1 MRGLADVLLTEKLAA
16 PRALSVIEGALYGPP
31 LPGSRRAWLA
41 WLEAPSDA
49 GVLDAVIARA
59 KGDGA
64 TSLTY
69 GGPPGNYLV
78 SGLDA
83 RDRGSLEWLTE
94 RGFREH
100 GRHFDLVCEP
110 GDGSDARAKFERAT
124 EAPFAWIAENFATA
138 WAMEATRAASHDGL
152 FLARDEGGSLVGF
165 AAHSGNRAAEGTFG
179 PIGVLGSARG
189 TGVGSLLAR
198 AAFDDLADRGFRS
211 VTVPWVEARTVA
223 FYERLVQVRERI
235 ERVELRLDLGGAHP
249 VRGL

>member
-1 MRGLADVLLTEKLAA
+1 MRDVADILLAEKLAP
-16 PRALSVIEGALYGPP
+16 PRALTRLDGALYGPP
-31 LPGSRRAWLA
+31 LTGSRRAWLA
-41 WLEAPSDA
+41 WLEAPYHA
-49 GVLDAVIARA
+49 RALDAVIARA
-59 KGDGA
+59 RDDGA

-83 RDRGSLEWLTE
+83 RDTDALVWLTE
-94 RGFREH
+94 HGFREH

-110 GDGSDARAKFERAT
+110 GEKTDARERVERAT
-124 EAPFAWIAENFATA
+124 SAPFEWIAANFATS
-138 WAMEATRAASHDGL
+138 WAMEAARAWSHDGL
-152 FLARDEGGSLVGF
+152 FLARTQDGSLAGF

-198 AAFDDLADRGFRS
+198 AVFDDLADRGFRS

-223 FYERLVQVRERI
+223 FYEKLVRVRERI
-235 ERVELRLDLGGAHP
+235 ERIELGLDLNVHHP
-249 VRGL
+249 ARGR